1 LAVRTASSN
10 HRASVAVLVGA
21 VGVLAVPA
29 AIVLAEQSRR
39 VALIDAAW
47 GIPVAMA
54 LGWLA
59 IGTSN
64 LARVRVQRTVGRSG
78 GEGRARAA
86 RILGALAI
94 CIAVT
99 AAISVGFYELLL
111 HFEK

>member
-1 LAVRTASSN
+1 LAVRTRGSN
-10 HRASVAVLVGA
+10 HRASVAALLGA

-29 AIVLAEQSRR
+29 AIVLAQRSKG

-47 GIPVAMA
+47 GIPVA
-54 LGWLA
+54 LGLGFLA
-59 IGTSN
+59 IGASN
-64 LARVRVQRTVGRSG
+64 LARVRVQRTVGRAG

-86 RILGALAI
+86 RILGAVAI